1 MKAQDIA
8 VIKDKAAGNNVEVK
22 PFPGKPLDATVFKE
36 KFDEANEVGRKIK
49 GFKER
54 NKHSSALPKEYRD

>member
-1 MKAQDIA
+1 MKAQDSAIK
-8 VIKDKAAGNNVEVK
+8 KDKATGNRAEVK

-36 KFDEANEVGRKIK
+36 KFDDANKVGRKIK

-54 NKHSSALPKEYRD
+54 DKHLSAFTK